1 MKKILGRLIIVAP
14 AIIIQILWMNFLYN
28 KLNNSALVTVLLTIL
43 AFLFV
48 IYIINKRDETSYKI
62 LWLITILTA
71 PVFGTILYLIIGNK
85 KTTKP
90 LDKKLKKAQNTMN
103 FNFVD
108 ERNYGTELK
117 QENLRLYQTFKA
129 INKYTKFPIYKAEN
143 IKYYKL
149 GDEMFPDILE
159 ELKKAQKYIFLEYF
173 IIEPGIFLNS
183 IIDILEQKVK
193 DGVDVRLIY
202 DDFGSLPTFSQKN
215 VYQLKTRGIKC
226 ISFNPLFFIKGTL
239 NNRDHRKILIID
251 GNVINECLS
260 ERKNENGYIISYY
273 DSPAYKEHIS
283 NNLYIDLLSQAINYA
298 WFYTPYL
305 IIGDFLMDALI
316 KAAERGVDVRIFI
329 PGIPDKKIVYRLSKS
344 YYAPLLKAGIKIF
357 EYTPGF
363 IHAKACLIDDNIGTI
378 GTVNLD
384 YRSLFLHFECNSLFY
399 KSSILDELKIDMI
412 ETQKKCKEVK
422 EKDIKKGYFHRV
434 FDAILRIF
442 APLC

>member
-1 MKKILGRLIIVAP
+1 MAFSGGI
-14 AIIIQILWMNFLYN
+14 N
-28 KLNNSALVTVLLTIL
+28 L
-43 AFLFV
+43 ADE
-48 IYIINKRDETSYKI
+48 YINKKKKYGHWKDIGFKLTGTPVKSYNYMFIEFWNAFSNEKI
-62 LWLITILTA
+62 
-71 PVFGTILYLIIGNK
+71 
-85 KTTKP
+85 
-90 LDKKLKKAQNTMN
+90 DS
-103 FNFVD
+103 
-108 ERNYGTELK
+108 
-117 QENLRLYQTFKA
+117 
-129 INKYTKFPIYKAEN
+129 N
-143 IKYYKL
+143 I
-149 GDEMFPDILE
+149 
-159 ELKKAQKYIFLEYF
+159 
-173 IIEPGIFLNS
+173 
-183 IIDILEQKVK
+183 
-193 DGVDVRLIY
+193 
-202 DDFGSLPTFSQKN
+202 
-215 VYQLKTRGIKC
+215 
-226 ISFNPLFFIKGTL
+226 
-239 NNRDHRKILIID
+239 
-251 GNVINECLS
+251 INECLS

-357 EYTPGF
+357 EYIPGF

-412 ETQKKCKEVK
+412 ETQKKCKELK